1 MKVTP
6 TKIILT
12 SADNMNSVFNEKYG
26 LSLNNIERKS
36 LSSVKFRTLFN
47 FHRIERTKKLD
58 DRLDRYD
65 KKKYRAKKK
74 KNCEKILMLTKKF
87 WC

>member
-12 SADNMNSVFNEKYG
+12 VADNMNSDEKYG
-26 LSLNNIERKS
+26 LSPNDTERKS
-36 LSSVKFRTLFN
+36 LSSKKFRTPFN
-47 FHRIERTKKLD
+47 FHRIEKTKKIH

-65 KKKYRAKKK
+65 KKNTGRKR
-74 KNCEKILMLTKKF
+74 KNC
-87 WC
+87 

>member
-12 SADNMNSVFNEKYG
+12 FSDNMNSVLNEKYG
-26 LSLNNIERKS
+26 LSSNDIERKS
-36 LSSVKFRTLFN
+36 LSSKKFMTLFN
-47 FHRIERTKKLD
+47 FHRIERTKKIH

-65 KKKYRAKKK
+65 KKNTGRKR
-74 KNCEKILMLTKKF
+74 KNC
-87 WC
+87 